1 MLELSDYL
9 SLFPGSSREK
19 TRLVELAS
27 LVLQQVMDLKAVIG
41 SLNAAYSV
49 GGAEGTVLDEVAAS
63 FGLYR
68 ADTTDGQSAAD
79 EAFRQYL
86 PATLNRWQWDGTSE
100 GVPAILEKSQPG
112 SEQSDNGDGTVTA
125 VPGGTLPGE
134 IGKLFPVPAGVRV
147 IHN

>member
-1 MLELSDYL
+1 MTLSDYL
-9 SLFPGSSREK
+9 ALFPGSSREK
-19 TRLVELAS
+19 ARLVELAS

-63 FGLYR
+63 FGLHR
-68 ADTTDGQSAAD
+68 ADTADGQSAAD
-79 EAFRQYL
+79 EVFRQYL
-86 PATLNRWQWDGTSE
+86 LAKLNLWQWDGTNE
-100 GVPAILEKSQPG
+100 GVPAILEKIQPG

>member
-1 MLELSDYL
+1 MTLSDYL

-49 GGAEGTVLDEVAAS
+49 GGAEGTNLDEVAAS

-68 ADTTDGQSAAD
+68 ADTVDGQSAAD
-79 EAFRQYL
+79 EVFRQYL
-86 PATLNRWQWDGTSE
+86 LAKLNLWQWDGTNE
-100 GVPAILEKSQPG
+100 GVPAILEKIQPG